1 MELLPVVLTS
11 GWASGINAYLVVLV
25 LGLIGRFSEVAGIPE
40 GLTRTDVLV
49 VAATLYLVELVAD
62 KIPYFDSLW
71 DAVSTAIRPT
81 VGAVI
86 GLLIA
91 QDAPTLEQAV
101 LAASGGA
108 AALVSH
114 LVKGGLRL
122 IVNTSPEPA
131 SNIAVSVGEDV
142 AVAGVTTLAVLNPV
156 LAFTIAALLLGIGI
170 LLLVLLWSR
179 VLRGWRRLRAWRA
192 RRAAALVPQPKN
204 TSASAYSA
212 GSTDLELARRLR
224 QRHADDVGAAQR
236 DHLPRSRRRAPR
248 RWRAGRSGWRASGRR
263 RSACR
268 RAARAR
274 ARWCAPPCRC
284 APRSPWPA
292 SRRCRRA
299 GRARTRRASR
309 P

>member
-1 MELLPVVLTS
+1 VEFLPVVLAS

-25 LGLIGRFSEVAGIPE
+25 LGLIGRFTEVAGIPE

-49 VAATLYLVELVAD
+49 VAAVLYLVELVAD

-91 QDAPTLEQAV
+91 QDAPTLEQAI
-101 LAASGGA
+101 LAACGGA
-108 AALVSH
+108 AALISH

-131 SNIAVSVGEDV
+131 TNITVSVGEDV
-142 AVAGVTTLAVLNPV
+142 AVAGVTTLAVLNPG
-156 LAFTIAALLLGIGI
+156 LALAIAALLLVTGI

-192 RRAAALVPQPKN
+192 RRAAFV
-204 TSASAYSA
+204 
-212 GSTDLELARRLR
+212 
-224 QRHADDVGAAQR
+224 
-236 DHLPRSRRRAPR
+236 
-248 RWRAGRSGWRASGRR
+248 
-263 RSACR
+263 
-268 RAARAR
+268 
-274 ARWCAPPCRC
+274 
-284 APRSPWPA
+284 
-292 SRRCRRA
+292 
-299 GRARTRRASR
+299 
-309 P
+309 

>member
-25 LGLIGRFSEVAGIPE
+25 LGLIGRFSEVAGVPE

-49 VAATLYLVELVAD
+49 VAAVLYLVELVAD

-86 GLLIA
+86 GLLMA
-91 QDAPTLEQAV
+91 QDAPTLQTAI
-101 LAASGGA
+101 LAAAGGA
-108 AALVSH
+108 AALTSH

-122 IVNTSPEPA
+122 IINTSPEPA

-142 AVAGVTTLAVLNPV
+142 AVAGVTTLAVLNPG
-156 LAFTIAALLLGIGI
+156 LALAIAALLLVTGI

-192 RRAAALVPQPKN
+192 RRAALV
-204 TSASAYSA
+204 
-212 GSTDLELARRLR
+212 
-224 QRHADDVGAAQR
+224 
-236 DHLPRSRRRAPR
+236 
-248 RWRAGRSGWRASGRR
+248 
-263 RSACR
+263 
-268 RAARAR
+268 
-274 ARWCAPPCRC
+274 
-284 APRSPWPA
+284 
-292 SRRCRRA
+292 
-299 GRARTRRASR
+299 
-309 P
+309 

>member
-25 LGLIGRFSEVAGIPE
+25 LGLIGRFTEVAGIPE

-49 VAATLYLVELVAD
+49 VAAVLYLVELVAD

-91 QDAPTLEQAV
+91 QDAPTLEQAI
-101 LAASGGA
+101 LAACGGA
-108 AALVSH
+108 AALISH

-131 SNIAVSVGEDV
+131 SNITVSVGEDV
-142 AVAGVTTLAVLNPV
+142 AVAGVTTLAVLNPG
-156 LAFTIAALLLGIGI
+156 LALAIAALLLVTGI

-179 VLRGWRRLRAWRA
+179 VLRGWRRFRAWRA
-192 RRAAALVPQPKN
+192 RRAAFA
-204 TSASAYSA
+204 
-212 GSTDLELARRLR
+212 
-224 QRHADDVGAAQR
+224 
-236 DHLPRSRRRAPR
+236 
-248 RWRAGRSGWRASGRR
+248 
-263 RSACR
+263 
-268 RAARAR
+268 
-274 ARWCAPPCRC
+274 
-284 APRSPWPA
+284 
-292 SRRCRRA
+292 
-299 GRARTRRASR
+299 
-309 P
+309 

>member
-1 MELLPVVLTS
+1 VELLPVVLTS

-25 LGLIGRFSEVAGIPE
+25 LGLIGRFTEVAGIPE

-49 VAATLYLVELVAD
+49 VAAILYLVELVAD

-101 LAASGGA
+101 LAACGGA
-108 AALVSH
+108 TALVSH

-131 SNIAVSVGEDV
+131 SNITVSVGEDV
-142 AVAGVTTLAVLNPV
+142 AVAGVTTLAVLNPG
-156 LAFTIAALLLGIGI
+156 LALAIAALLLVTGI

-179 VLRGWRRLRAWRA
+179 VLRGWRRFRAWRA
-192 RRAAALVPQPKN
+192 RRAAAV
-204 TSASAYSA
+204 
-212 GSTDLELARRLR
+212 
-224 QRHADDVGAAQR
+224 V
-236 DHLPRSRRRAPR
+236 
-248 RWRAGRSGWRASGRR
+248 
-263 RSACR
+263 
-268 RAARAR
+268 
-274 ARWCAPPCRC
+274 
-284 APRSPWPA
+284 
-292 SRRCRRA
+292 
-299 GRARTRRASR
+299 
-309 P
+309 

>member
-1 MELLPVVLTS
+1 VELLPVVLTS

-25 LGLIGRFSEVAGIPE
+25 LGLIGRFTEVAGIPE
-40 GLTRTDVLV
+40 GLTRTDVLA
-49 VAATLYLVELVAD
+49 VAAVLYLVELVAD

-91 QDAPTLEQAV
+91 QDAPTLEQAI
-101 LAASGGA
+101 LAACGGA

-131 SNIAVSVGEDV
+131 SNITVSVGEDV
-142 AVAGVTTLAVLNPV
+142 AVAGVTTLAVLNPG
-156 LAFTIAALLLGIGI
+156 LALAIAALLLVTGI

-192 RRAAALVPQPKN
+192 RRAAFV
-204 TSASAYSA
+204 
-212 GSTDLELARRLR
+212 
-224 QRHADDVGAAQR
+224 
-236 DHLPRSRRRAPR
+236 
-248 RWRAGRSGWRASGRR
+248 
-263 RSACR
+263 
-268 RAARAR
+268 
-274 ARWCAPPCRC
+274 
-284 APRSPWPA
+284 
-292 SRRCRRA
+292 
-299 GRARTRRASR
+299 
-309 P
+309 

>member
-1 MELLPVVLTS
+1 VELLPVVLAS

-25 LGLIGRFSEVAGIPE
+25 LGLIGRFGQVAEIPL

-49 VAATLYLVELVAD
+49 VAAILYVVELVAD

-91 QDAPTLEQAV
+91 QDAPTLQTAI
-101 LAASGGA
+101 LAAAGGA
-108 AALVSH
+108 AALTSH

-122 IVNTSPEPA
+122 IINTSPEPA

-142 AVAGVTTLAVLNPV
+142 AVAGVTTLAVLNPG
-156 LAFTIAALLLGIGI
+156 LALAIAALLLVTGI

-192 RRAAALVPQPKN
+192 RRAALV
-204 TSASAYSA
+204 
-212 GSTDLELARRLR
+212 
-224 QRHADDVGAAQR
+224 
-236 DHLPRSRRRAPR
+236 
-248 RWRAGRSGWRASGRR
+248 
-263 RSACR
+263 
-268 RAARAR
+268 
-274 ARWCAPPCRC
+274 
-284 APRSPWPA
+284 
-292 SRRCRRA
+292 
-299 GRARTRRASR
+299 
-309 P
+309 

>member
-25 LGLIGRFSEVAGIPE
+25 LGLIGRFTEVAGIPE

-49 VAATLYLVELVAD
+49 VAAILYLVELVAD

-101 LAASGGA
+101 LAACGGA

-131 SNIAVSVGEDV
+131 SNITVSVGEDV
-142 AVAGVTTLAVLNPV
+142 AVAGVTTLAVLNPG
-156 LAFTIAALLLGIGI
+156 LALAIAALLLVTGI

-179 VLRGWRRLRAWRA
+179 VRRGWRRFRAWRA
-192 RRAAALVPQPKN
+192 RRAAV
-204 TSASAYSA
+204 
-212 GSTDLELARRLR
+212 
-224 QRHADDVGAAQR
+224 VVV
-236 DHLPRSRRRAPR
+236 
-248 RWRAGRSGWRASGRR
+248 
-263 RSACR
+263 
-268 RAARAR
+268 
-274 ARWCAPPCRC
+274 
-284 APRSPWPA
+284 
-292 SRRCRRA
+292 
-299 GRARTRRASR
+299 
-309 P
+309 

>member
-25 LGLIGRFSEVAGIPE
+25 LGLIGRFTEVAGIPE

-49 VAATLYLVELVAD
+49 VAAVLYLVELVAD

-91 QDAPTLEQAV
+91 QDAPTLEQAI
-101 LAASGGA
+101 LAAAGGA
-108 AALVSH
+108 AALISH

-131 SNIAVSVGEDV
+131 SNITVSVGEDV
-142 AVAGVTTLAVLNPV
+142 AVAGVTTLAVLNPG
-156 LAFTIAALLLGIGI
+156 LALAIAALLLVTGI

-179 VLRGWRRLRAWRA
+179 VLRGWRRFRAGRA
-192 RRAAALVPQPKN
+192 RRAAFA
-204 TSASAYSA
+204 
-212 GSTDLELARRLR
+212 
-224 QRHADDVGAAQR
+224 
-236 DHLPRSRRRAPR
+236 
-248 RWRAGRSGWRASGRR
+248 
-263 RSACR
+263 
-268 RAARAR
+268 
-274 ARWCAPPCRC
+274 
-284 APRSPWPA
+284 
-292 SRRCRRA
+292 
-299 GRARTRRASR
+299 
-309 P
+309 

>member
-1 MELLPVVLTS
+1 VELLPVVLTS

-25 LGLIGRFSEVAGIPE
+25 LGLIGRFTEVAGIPE

-49 VAATLYLVELVAD
+49 VAAALYLVELVAD

-86 GLLIA
+86 GLLMA
-91 QDAPTLEQAV
+91 QDAPTLEQAI

-131 SNIAVSVGEDV
+131 SNTIVSVGEDV

-156 LAFTIAALLLGIGI
+156 LAFTIAAILLAIGI

-179 VLRGWRRLRAWRA
+179 VLRGWRRLRAWRV
-192 RRAAALVPQPKN
+192 RRAVAV
-204 TSASAYSA
+204 
-212 GSTDLELARRLR
+212 
-224 QRHADDVGAAQR
+224 
-236 DHLPRSRRRAPR
+236 
-248 RWRAGRSGWRASGRR
+248 
-263 RSACR
+263 
-268 RAARAR
+268 
-274 ARWCAPPCRC
+274 
-284 APRSPWPA
+284 
-292 SRRCRRA
+292 
-299 GRARTRRASR
+299 
-309 P
+309 

>member
-1 MELLPVVLTS
+1 VELLPVVLTS

-25 LGLIGRFSEVAGIPE
+25 LGLIGRFTEVAGIPE

-49 VAATLYLVELVAD
+49 VAAILYLVELVAD

-101 LAASGGA
+101 LAACGGA

-131 SNIAVSVGEDV
+131 SNITVSVGEDV
-142 AVAGVTTLAVLNPV
+142 AVAGVTTLAVLNPG
-156 LAFTIAALLLGIGI
+156 LALAIAALLLVTGI

-179 VLRGWRRLRAWRA
+179 VLRGWRRFRAWRA
-192 RRAAALVPQPKN
+192 RSAATV
-204 TSASAYSA
+204 
-212 GSTDLELARRLR
+212 
-224 QRHADDVGAAQR
+224 
-236 DHLPRSRRRAPR
+236 
-248 RWRAGRSGWRASGRR
+248 
-263 RSACR
+263 
-268 RAARAR
+268 
-274 ARWCAPPCRC
+274 
-284 APRSPWPA
+284 
-292 SRRCRRA
+292 
-299 GRARTRRASR
+299 
-309 P
+309 

>member
-1 MELLPVVLTS
+1 VELLPVVLAS

-25 LGLIGRFSEVAGIPE
+25 LGLIGRFGQVAEIPL

-49 VAATLYLVELVAD
+49 VAAILYVVELVAD

-86 GLLIA
+86 GLLMA
-91 QDAPTLEQAV
+91 QDAPTLQTAI

-108 AALVSH
+108 AALISH

-131 SNIAVSVGEDV
+131 SNITVSVGEDV
-142 AVAGVTTLAVLNPV
+142 AVAGVTTLAVLNPG
-156 LAFTIAALLLGIGI
+156 LALAIAALLLVTGI

-192 RRAAALVPQPKN
+192 RRAALV
-204 TSASAYSA
+204 
-212 GSTDLELARRLR
+212 
-224 QRHADDVGAAQR
+224 
-236 DHLPRSRRRAPR
+236 
-248 RWRAGRSGWRASGRR
+248 
-263 RSACR
+263 
-268 RAARAR
+268 
-274 ARWCAPPCRC
+274 
-284 APRSPWPA
+284 
-292 SRRCRRA
+292 
-299 GRARTRRASR
+299 
-309 P
+309 

>member
-25 LGLIGRFSEVAGIPE
+25 LGLIGRFTEVAGIPE

-49 VAATLYLVELVAD
+49 VAAILYLVELVAD

-101 LAASGGA
+101 LAACGGA

-131 SNIAVSVGEDV
+131 TNITVSVGEDV
-142 AVAGVTTLAVLNPV
+142 AVAGVTTLAVLNPG
-156 LAFTIAALLLGIGI
+156 LALAIAALLLVTGI

-179 VLRGWRRLRAWRA
+179 VLRGLRRFRAWRA
-192 RRAAALVPQPKN
+192 RRAAV
-204 TSASAYSA
+204 
-212 GSTDLELARRLR
+212 
-224 QRHADDVGAAQR
+224 V
-236 DHLPRSRRRAPR
+236 
-248 RWRAGRSGWRASGRR
+248 
-263 RSACR
+263 
-268 RAARAR
+268 
-274 ARWCAPPCRC
+274 
-284 APRSPWPA
+284 
-292 SRRCRRA
+292 
-299 GRARTRRASR
+299 
-309 P
+309 

>member
-25 LGLIGRFSEVAGIPE
+25 LGLIGRFTEVAGIPE

-49 VAATLYLVELVAD
+49 VAAVLYLVELVAD

-91 QDAPTLEQAV
+91 QDAPTLEQAI
-101 LAASGGA
+101 LAACGGA

-131 SNIAVSVGEDV
+131 SNITVSVGEDV
-142 AVAGVTTLAVLNPV
+142 AVAGVTTLAVLNPG
-156 LAFTIAALLLGIGI
+156 LALAIAALLLVTGI

-179 VLRGWRRLRAWRA
+179 VLRGWRRFRAWRA
-192 RRAAALVPQPKN
+192 PHAAIV
-204 TSASAYSA
+204 
-212 GSTDLELARRLR
+212 
-224 QRHADDVGAAQR
+224 
-236 DHLPRSRRRAPR
+236 
-248 RWRAGRSGWRASGRR
+248 
-263 RSACR
+263 
-268 RAARAR
+268 
-274 ARWCAPPCRC
+274 
-284 APRSPWPA
+284 
-292 SRRCRRA
+292 
-299 GRARTRRASR
+299 
-309 P
+309 

>member
-1 MELLPVVLTS
+1 VELLPVVLAS

-25 LGLIGRFSEVAGIPE
+25 LGLIGRFGQVAEIPL

-49 VAATLYLVELVAD
+49 VAAILYVVELVAD

-86 GLLIA
+86 GLLMA
-91 QDAPTLEQAV
+91 QDAPTLQTAV

-131 SNIAVSVGEDV
+131 SNITVSVGEDV
-142 AVAGVTTLAVLNPV
+142 AVAGVTTLAVLNPG
-156 LAFTIAALLLGIGI
+156 LALAIAALLLVTGI

-179 VLRGWRRLRAWRA
+179 VRRGWRRYRAWRE
-192 RRAAALVPQPKN
+192 RRTAL
-204 TSASAYSA
+204 A
-212 GSTDLELARRLR
+212 
-224 QRHADDVGAAQR
+224 
-236 DHLPRSRRRAPR
+236 
-248 RWRAGRSGWRASGRR
+248 
-263 RSACR
+263 
-268 RAARAR
+268 
-274 ARWCAPPCRC
+274 
-284 APRSPWPA
+284 
-292 SRRCRRA
+292 
-299 GRARTRRASR
+299 
-309 P
+309 

>member
-25 LGLIGRFSEVAGIPE
+25 LGLIGRFTEIAGIPE

-49 VAATLYLVELVAD
+49 VAAVLYLVELVAD

-86 GLLIA
+86 GLLLA

-101 LAASGGA
+101 LAACGGA

-131 SNIAVSVGEDV
+131 SNITVSVGEDV
-142 AVAGVTTLAVLNPV
+142 AVAAVTTLAVLNPG
-156 LAFTIAALLLGIGI
+156 LALAIAALLLVTGI

-192 RRAAALVPQPKN
+192 RRAAFV
-204 TSASAYSA
+204 
-212 GSTDLELARRLR
+212 
-224 QRHADDVGAAQR
+224 
-236 DHLPRSRRRAPR
+236 
-248 RWRAGRSGWRASGRR
+248 
-263 RSACR
+263 
-268 RAARAR
+268 
-274 ARWCAPPCRC
+274 
-284 APRSPWPA
+284 
-292 SRRCRRA
+292 
-299 GRARTRRASR
+299 
-309 P
+309 

>member
-1 MELLPVVLTS
+1 VELLPVVLAS

-25 LGLIGRFSEVAGIPE
+25 LGLIGRFGQVAEIPL

-49 VAATLYLVELVAD
+49 VAAILYVVELVAD

-86 GLLIA
+86 GLLMA
-91 QDAPTLEQAV
+91 QDAPTLQTAI

-108 AALVSH
+108 AALISH

-131 SNIAVSVGEDV
+131 SNITVSVGEDL
-142 AVAGVTTLAVLNPV
+142 AVAGVTTLAVLNPG
-156 LAFTIAALLLGIGI
+156 LALAIAALLLVTGI

-192 RRAAALVPQPKN
+192 RRAALV
-204 TSASAYSA
+204 
-212 GSTDLELARRLR
+212 
-224 QRHADDVGAAQR
+224 
-236 DHLPRSRRRAPR
+236 
-248 RWRAGRSGWRASGRR
+248 
-263 RSACR
+263 
-268 RAARAR
+268 
-274 ARWCAPPCRC
+274 
-284 APRSPWPA
+284 
-292 SRRCRRA
+292 
-299 GRARTRRASR
+299 
-309 P
+309 